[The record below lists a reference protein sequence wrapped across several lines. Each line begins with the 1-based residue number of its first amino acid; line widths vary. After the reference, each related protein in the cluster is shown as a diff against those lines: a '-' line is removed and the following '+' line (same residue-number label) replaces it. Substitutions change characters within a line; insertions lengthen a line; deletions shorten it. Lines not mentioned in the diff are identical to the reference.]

1 MSLDFSTETD
11 LRGLARVVHALQVV
25 AEPAGVE
32 SVLMGAM
39 TSKARAACWKSFA
52 MNSLGAFDKPL
63 RLHRR
68 S

>member
-1 MSLDFSTETD
+1 LPTS
-11 LRGLARVVHALQVV
+11 R
-25 AEPAGVE
+25 
-32 SVLMGAM
+32 AM